1 MFLKVF
7 TDLVLVLILIGG
19 SYYGYKRGLIRLLAR
34 PLRPYLSLLVAF
46 NYCRPLG
53 SFAITP
59 IIENPISELIKKY
72 LYERFAVTYLKEGTE
87 EIPTALRLALT
98 GLGAELLGEAH
109 TLEDALEIIRLTLSD
124 MLVDLLSTVIAFLLI
139 YIITKLAISL
149 LVNLIDSLADKC
161 LLGAV
166 NRFLGI
172 VVSFALSFIAAR
184 LVAFGIY
191 HLINAEVIN
200 APSFDGGPL
209 FRFFIS
215 FSPLGLLLSF

>member
-7 TDLVLVLILIGG
+7 TDLILVFILIGG
-19 SYYGYKRGLIRLLAR
+19 SYYGYKRGLIMLLAR

-59 IIENPISELIKKY
+59 IIEKPITELIRKY
-72 LYERFAVTYLKEGTE
+72 LYDRFIGASLEEGIE
-87 EIPTALRLALT
+87 EIPTVLRLALT
-98 GLGAELLGEAH
+98 GLGVGIKGEAH
-109 TLEDALEIIRLTLSD
+109 TLEDAMEIILLTLSD

-139 YIITKLAISL
+139 FIITKLAISL
-149 LVNLIDSLADKC
+149 LVNLIDLLADKS

-172 VVSFALSFIAAR
+172 VVSFALSLIAAR
-184 LVAFGIY
+184 LVAVGIY
-191 HLINAEVIN
+191 HLMDAKVID
-200 APSFDGGPL
+200 ASSFNGGPL

-215 FSPLGLLLSF
+215 FSPLGLLLGF